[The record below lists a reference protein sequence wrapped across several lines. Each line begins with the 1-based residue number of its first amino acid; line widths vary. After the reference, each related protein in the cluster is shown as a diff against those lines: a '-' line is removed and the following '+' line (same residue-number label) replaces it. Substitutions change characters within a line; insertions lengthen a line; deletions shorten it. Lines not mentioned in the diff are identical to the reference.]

1 MYSRS
6 FIESHTVYVAD
17 GGMTCADCA
26 AEKIAELKDRRER
39 EEKRA
44 LRFIDEAKPDAA
56 ADAARN
62 AARAEADRNAIFESA
77 TLDDGEADAPRSCDE
92 CHAHIDGALTP
103 DGARYVAGAIVDYVR
118 GIGGARD
125 VVVEWAETYFDGAD
139 VSTILAHPET
149 DLPRILKRFRAVDR
163 ERRALERD
171 RSAVL
176 GRRYRMVSD
185 AAARLRDA
193 WVRFAY
199 GSDDVRA
206 TLRPSLR
213 ARR

>member
-1 MYSRS
+1 MYSRA
-6 FIESHTVYVAD
+6 FIESHTVYVV
-17 GGMTCADCA
+17 GGSIMCADCGE
-26 AEKIAELKDRRER
+26 EKLRELEERRESF
-39 EEKRA
+39 RA
-44 LRFIDEAKPDAA
+44 RVMKFIDSGSVTAAKESAEA
-56 ADAARN
+56 
-62 AARAEADRNAIFESA
+62 AARAEADRAELADAA
-77 TLDDGEADAPRSCDE
+77 TLDDGEADSPRSCDE

-103 DGARYVAGAIVDYVR
+103 DGARYVAETIHDYLTDC
-118 GIGGARD
+118 GGDRATLL
-125 VVVEWAETYFDGAD
+125 EWSETYFSD
-139 VSTILAHPET
+139 SLPWPILPSA
-149 DLPRILKRFRAVDR
+149 RRAILKRFGAVDR

-199 GSDDVRA
+199 GSDDVRK